1 MNKRI
6 GFLIIILAIII
17 FFIVAMFLYFNRVKV
32 NKIDTAITKNDD
44 GLDIQRNLEI
54 VTVNSNQNVISPND
68 KVIDKEKEEYIL
80 RSIDGYIGIY
90 KVNDEEKEE
99 LIKITNIVTNYL
111 PILDKNE
118 LENGIKIYGKENLN
132 LRLED
137 YE

>member
-44 GLDIQRNLEI
+44 GLNIQRNLEI

-68 KVIDKEKEEYIL
+68 KVADKEKEEYIL
-80 RSIDGYIGIY
+80 RNIDGYIGIY
-90 KVNDEEKEE
+90 KVNDEEKEV